1 MRDRIAPARALS
13 TLVALA
19 VLAVTL
25 AGAESSEVEL
35 RARDAAWRAEERLA
49 PAAVDAGQRVPLAAG
64 TLLGEIAF
72 AAPWR
77 DFRGQTVA
85 PGRYGLRYGLQPRL
99 KEHAGADAVRD
110 FALLVPIDLVPAE
123 SAAVAEA
130 QPLDRWIEAS
140 RHVSGSRHPAVLAL
154 VIWSGTGPPPDA
166 PVIENGRTTLF
177 RRVGDLAL
185 GFVVEGR
192 AETPDAL

>member
-1 MRDRIAPARALS
+1 MRERIAPASALS

-19 VLAVTL
+19 ALVVTP
-25 AGAESSEVEL
+25 GRAESTGVEL
-35 RARDAAWRAEERLA
+35 RARDAALRTEERLA
-49 PAAVDAGQRVPLAAG
+49 PAAIDAGQRVPLAAG

-72 AAPWR
+72 AAPWS
-77 DFRGQTVA
+77 DFRGQTIS

-110 FALLVPIDLVPAE
+110 FALLVPAE

-130 QPLDRWIEAS
+130 LPLDRWIEAS

-154 VIWSGTGPPPDA
+154 VTWTGTGSPPDA

-185 GFVVEGR
+185 GFVVDGR